1 MDTITISG
9 FLRQNAWGV
18 ATDDL
23 WRVETYKQVHCPW
36 GHTQYDIDAY
46 QSDPANYN
54 KKYAGLFTKFKT
66 GEVVAISQ
74 AKAKELLVVRLT
86 SDTLCGSMPHLK
98 IIRKARTCGHTV
110 TNPRN
115 NLEEGCC
122 LCHDSV
128 VKVVDPSRLTKDEV
142 MDDWSKGLFLE
153 DFVSMYRTVDLLG
166 RILLLED
173 REDICSYSRYQ
184 ASIKTTPITVPA
196 TYLEPTLLQRAAD
209 TTCLDALTDFFHIGC

>member
-1 MDTITISG
+1 MDTVTITG
-9 FLRQNAWGV
+9 FLRQNAWRV

-36 GHTQYDIDAY
+36 GHTQYDIDMY

-54 KKYAGLFTKFKT
+54 KKFAGLFTKFKI
-66 GEVVAISQ
+66 GDVVAIGQ

-86 SDTLCGSMPHLK
+86 SEILCGSIPHLK
-98 IIRKARTCGHTV
+98 IVRKVRTCVHTA
-110 TNPRN
+110 THPRN
-115 NLEEGCC
+115 NLEEGCGP
-122 LCHDSV
+122 CHDSV
-128 VKVVDPSRLTKDEV
+128 VKVVDPYRMTKDEV
-142 MDDWSKGLFLE
+142 MDYWSKGFFLE

-173 REDICSYSRYQ
+173 REDIRSYNSCR
-184 ASIKTTPITVPA
+184 ASIKTTHITVPT

-209 TTCLDALTDFFHIGC
+209 KTCLDALTDFFHIGC